1 MDVIRF
7 KFCSFARD
15 LCRQQSKKS
24 LFHCFTLVGYYSVI
38 FASKV
43 RIFWRFCKE
52 KKKSLIFGEKF
63 FGDSNIIANF
73 ATRNC
78 ETRLRL
84 GYSSTLDSSRL
95 ARALQPEKMK
105 GRES

>member
-1 MDVIRF
+1 LLVIILLF
-7 KFCSFARD
+7 LLQKYAFFGDSAR
-15 LCRQQSKKS
+15 
-24 LFHCFTLVGYYSVI
+24 
-38 FASKV
+38 
-43 RIFWRFCKE
+43 
-52 KKKSLIFGEKF
+52 KKKISLIFGEKF

-84 GYSSTLDSSRL
+84 GYSSTLDSYRL